1 MKAFQTKN
9 NNQLGLQ
16 LPNEMFTGILCVVL
30 CLRIQGTVILQGNM
44 TQQFEAFT
52 TWPIYF

>member
-1 MKAFQTKN
+1 MKAFQIKN

-16 LPNEMFTGILCVVL
+16 LPNEMFTGIVCVVL